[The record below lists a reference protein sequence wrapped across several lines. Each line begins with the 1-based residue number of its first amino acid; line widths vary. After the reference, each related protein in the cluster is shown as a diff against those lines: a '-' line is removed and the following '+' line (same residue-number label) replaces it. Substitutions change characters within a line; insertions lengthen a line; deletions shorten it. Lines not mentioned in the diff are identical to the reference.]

1 MWILLA
7 LVACTDESPMDD
19 VPLVCEIA
27 PVDRDCPRRL
37 VCCDDALTC
46 WVEVEGESID
56 CAAESCSEALEVA
69 CTMR

>member
-7 LVACTDESPMDD
+7 LVACTDELPMDD

-46 WVEVEGESID
+46 WVEV
-56 CAAESCSEALEVA
+56 A